1 MVERDTELAMFI
13 DYDNLLQPQKQ
24 AGILDTVRR
33 ALFGLPVQGLSR
45 RTKCTVRI
53 YGGWYE
59 GTQITRLAQDI
70 TVEIQRDF
78 PAVIRVPVDSSGS
91 TFSVSTTAELAV
103 ALLQEPGHHMFNTYR
118 RKGKPANV
126 RVTAPCDVG
135 CVESDCVL
143 PLMKKLLRNGTCPKA
158 GCRITTTDHLVY
170 RHEQKIVDTLLCC
183 DLIHAGRSPMDRV
196 ILLSGDD
203 DFLPALRTVLLG
215 GLSAVRYHPK
225 PNGPRASFPQGG
237 VQLLELEL

>member
-1 MVERDTELAMFI
+1 VAEGETELAMFI
-13 DYDNLLQPQKQ
+13 DYDNLLQTQKQ
-24 AGILDTVRR
+24 AGILDQVRR
-33 ALFGLPVQGLSR
+33 ALFGLPLEPVSR
-45 RTKCTVRI
+45 RAKCSVRI

-59 GTQITRLAQDI
+59 VTQITRLAQDV

-78 PAVIRVPVDSSGS
+78 PAVIRVPSGLEGS
-91 TFSVSTTAELAV
+91 PVSISATAELAV

-135 CVESDCVL
+135 CSETDCVL

-158 GCRITTTDHLVY
+158 GCMITTTDHLVY
-170 RHEQKIVDTLLCC
+170 RHEQKIVDSLLCC
-183 DLIHAGRSPMDRV
+183 DLIHAAKGQLAKI

-203 DFLPALRTVLLG
+203 DFLPPLRTVLLNG
-215 GLSAVRYHPK
+215 RAAVRYHPK
-225 PNGPRASFPQGG
+225 PNTPRASFPQGG